1 VRKMSTPGSESIV
14 KIGVLKLGNIGI
26 SPLLDLILDER
37 ADRGDIDI
45 RVVGSGPKLTPEQS
59 QEAAQK
65 LIELH
70 PRLVI
75 VSSPNATLP
84 GPSKARE
91 MLSEAKI
98 PTISL
103 SDAPG
108 KKATKDIEDK
118 GQGYIML
125 MGDPLI
131 GARREFLDSVEM
143 ALFNSDAIR
152 VLSITGA
159 MRLIM
164 REVDTVVEQIKQ
176 NKSPQLPRIVVDGKT
191 VVNSAEFKNP
201 YARARAI
208 AAYEMTGKVAELNT
222 QACFI
227 MKEPQDY
234 VPMATAAHEMMRQ
247 AAALAESAREMEK
260 CGDSVY
266 RQPHKRDGMLVSKKS
281 LMEKPQ

>member
-1 VRKMSTPGSESIV
+1 MTTPGTENIV

-45 RVVGSGPKLTPEQS
+45 RVVGSGPKLTPEQT
-59 QEAAQK
+59 QEATQK
-65 LIELH
+65 LIELR
-70 PRLVI
+70 PKLVI
-75 VSSPNATLP
+75 VSSPNASLP
-84 GPSKARE
+84 GPSRARE
-91 MLSEAKI
+91 LLNEAKI

-108 KKATKDIEDK
+108 KKATKDIEEK
-118 GQGYIML
+118 GQGYIIL
-125 MGDPLI
+125 LGDPLI
-131 GARREFLDSVEM
+131 GARREFLDSTEM

-164 REVDTVVEQIKQ
+164 REVDSVVEQIKQ
-176 NKSPQLPRIVVDGKT
+176 SKSIQLPKIVVDGKT

-227 MKEPQDY
+227 LKEPQEY
-234 VPMATAAHEMMRQ
+234 IQMATAAHEMMRQ
-247 AAALAESAREMEK
+247 AATLAESAREMEK

-266 RQPHKRDGMLVSKKS
+266 RQPHKRDGTLVNKKL

>member
-1 VRKMSTPGSESIV
+1 MPETQNIV

-45 RVVGSGPKLTPEQS
+45 RVVGSGPKLTPEQT
-59 QEAAQK
+59 QEATQK

-70 PRLVI
+70 PKLVI

-84 GPSKARE
+84 GPSKARD
-91 MLSEAKI
+91 MLNEAKI
-98 PTISL
+98 PTVAL

-108 KKATKDIEDK
+108 KKATKDIEEK
-118 GQGYIML
+118 GQGYIIL
-125 MGDPLI
+125 LGDPLI

-152 VLSITGA
+152 VLAITGA
-159 MRLIM
+159 LRLIM
-164 REVDTVVEQIKQ
+164 REIDNVIEQIKQ
-176 NKSPQLPRIVVDGKT
+176 GKSPQLPKVVVDGKT

-227 MKEPQDY
+227 MKEAQDY
-234 VPMATAAHEMMRQ
+234 IQMATAAHEMMRQ
-247 AAALAESAREMEK
+247 AATLAESAREVEK

>member
-1 VRKMSTPGSESIV
+1 MSTPGTENIV

-45 RVVGSGPKLTPEQS
+45 RVVGSGPKLTPEQT
-59 QEAAQK
+59 QEATQK

-70 PRLVI
+70 PKLVI

-84 GPSKARE
+84 GPSKARD
-91 MLSEAKI
+91 MLNDAKI
-98 PTISL
+98 PTIAL

-108 KKATKDIEDK
+108 RKATKDIEEK
-118 GQGYIML
+118 GQGYIIL
-125 MGDPLI
+125 LGDPLI

-152 VLSITGA
+152 VLAITGA
-159 MRLIM
+159 LRLIM
-164 REVDTVVEQIKQ
+164 REVDGVVEQIKQ
-176 NKSPQLPRIVVDGKT
+176 GKSPQLPKGVVDGKM

-227 MKEPQDY
+227 MKEAQDY
-234 VPMATAAHEMMRQ
+234 IQMAAAAHEIMRQ
-247 AAALAESAREMEK
+247 AATLAESAREMEK

>member
-1 VRKMSTPGSESIV
+1 MSTPGTENIV

-45 RVVGSGPKLTPEQS
+45 RVVGSGPKLTPEQT
-59 QEAAQK
+59 QEATQK

-70 PRLVI
+70 PKLVI
-75 VSSPNATLP
+75 VSSPNAALP
-84 GPSKARE
+84 GPSKARD
-91 MLSEAKI
+91 MLNEAKI
-98 PTISL
+98 PTVAL

-108 KKATKDIEDK
+108 KKATKDIEEK
-118 GQGYIML
+118 GQGYIIL
-125 MGDPLI
+125 LGDPLI

-152 VLSITGA
+152 VLAITGA
-159 MRLIM
+159 LRLIM
-164 REVDTVVEQIKQ
+164 REIDSVVEQIKQ
-176 NKSPQLPRIVVDGKT
+176 GKSPQLPKVVVDGKT
-191 VVNSAEFKNP
+191 VVNSGEFKNP

-227 MKEPQDY
+227 MKEAQDY
-234 VPMATAAHEMMRQ
+234 IQMATAAHEMMRQ
-247 AAALAESAREMEK
+247 AATLAESAREMEK

>member
-1 VRKMSTPGSESIV
+1 MSTSGTENIV

-45 RVVGSGPKLTPEQS
+45 RVVGSGPKLTPEQT
-59 QEAAQK
+59 QEATQK

-70 PRLVI
+70 PKLVI

-84 GPSKARE
+84 GPSKARD
-91 MLSEAKI
+91 MLNEAKI
-98 PTISL
+98 PTIAL

-108 KKATKDIEDK
+108 KKATKDIEEK
-118 GQGYIML
+118 GQGYIIL
-125 MGDPLI
+125 LGDPLI

-152 VLSITGA
+152 VLAITGA
-159 MRLIM
+159 LRLIM
-164 REVDTVVEQIKQ
+164 REVDGAVEQIKQ
-176 NKSPQLPRIVVDGKT
+176 GKSPQLPKVVVDGKT

-227 MKEPQDY
+227 MKEAQDY
-234 VPMATAAHEMMRQ
+234 IQMATAAHEMMRQ
-247 AAALAESAREMEK
+247 AATLAESAREMEK

>member
-1 VRKMSTPGSESIV
+1 MSTPGIEEFV

-45 RVVGSGPKLTPEQS
+45 RVVGSGPKLTPEQT

-65 LIELH
+65 LIELR
-70 PRLVI
+70 PKLVI

-84 GPSKARE
+84 GPARARE
-91 MLSEAKI
+91 MLGEAKI

-103 SDAPG
+103 TDAPG
-108 KKATKDIEDK
+108 KKATKEIEEK
-118 GQGYIML
+118 GQGYIIL
-125 MGDPLI
+125 LGDPLI

-152 VLSITGA
+152 MLAITGA
-159 MRLIM
+159 LRLIM
-164 REVDTVVEQIKQ
+164 REVDNAVQQIKQ
-176 NKSPQLPRIVVDGKT
+176 GKSPQLPKLVVDGKT
-191 VVNSAEFKNP
+191 AVNSGEFKNP

-227 MKEPQDY
+227 LKEPQEY
-234 VPMATAAHEMMRQ
+234 IQMAAAAHEIMRQ
-247 AAALAESAREMEK
+247 AAVLAESAREMEK
-260 CGDSVY
+260 CGDTVY
-266 RQPHKRDGMLVSKKS
+266 RQPHKRDGTLVSKRP

>member
-1 VRKMSTPGSESIV
+1 MTTLGTENIV

-45 RVVGSGPKLTPEQS
+45 RVVGSGPKLTPEQT

-65 LIELH
+65 LIELR
-70 PRLVI
+70 PKLVI
-75 VSSPNATLP
+75 VSSPNASLP
-84 GPSKARE
+84 GPSRARE
-91 MLSEAKI
+91 LLNEAKI

-108 KKATKDIEDK
+108 KKATKDIEEK
-118 GQGYIML
+118 GQGYIIL
-125 MGDPLI
+125 LGDPLI
-131 GARREFLDSVEM
+131 GARREFLDSTEM

-164 REVDTVVEQIKQ
+164 REVDSVVEQIKQ
-176 NKSPQLPRIVVDGKT
+176 GKSIQLPKVVVDGKT

-227 MKEPQDY
+227 LKEPQEY
-234 VPMATAAHEMMRQ
+234 IQMATAAHEMMRQ
-247 AAALAESAREMEK
+247 AAMLAESAREMEK

-266 RQPHKRDGMLVSKKS
+266 RQPHKRDGTLVNKKS

>member
-1 VRKMSTPGSESIV
+1 MSTPGTENIV

-45 RVVGSGPKLTPEQS
+45 RVVGSGPKLTPEQT
-59 QEAAQK
+59 QEATQK

-70 PRLVI
+70 PKLVI

-84 GPSKARE
+84 GPSKARD

-98 PTISL
+98 PTIAL

-108 KKATKDIEDK
+108 KKATKDIEEK
-118 GQGYIML
+118 GQGYIIL
-125 MGDPLI
+125 LGDPLI
-131 GARREFLDSVEM
+131 GARREFLDCVEM

-159 MRLIM
+159 QRLIM
-164 REVDTVVEQIKQ
+164 REVDSVIEQIRQ
-176 NKSPQLPRIVVDGKT
+176 GKSPQLPKVVVDGKT

-234 VPMATAAHEMMRQ
+234 IPMATAAHEMMRQ
-247 AAALAESAREMEK
+247 AATLAESAREMEK

-266 RQPHKRDGMLVSKKS
+266 RQPHKRDGTLVSKKS
-281 LMEKPQ
+281 LMDKPQ

>member
-1 VRKMSTPGSESIV
+1 MSTPSAEEVI

-26 SPLLDLILDER
+26 SPLLDLIMDER

-59 QEAAQK
+59 EEAARK
-65 LIELH
+65 MIELN

-84 GPSKARE
+84 GPARARE
-91 MLSEAKI
+91 LLLGAKI

-103 SDAPG
+103 SNTPG
-108 KKATKDIEDK
+108 KKATKEIEEK

-125 MGDPLI
+125 LGDPLI

-143 ALFNSDAIR
+143 ALFNADAIKI
-152 VLSITGA
+152 LSITGA
-159 MRLIM
+159 FRLIM
-164 REVDTVVEQIKQ
+164 RAVDSAIQQIKERR
-176 NKSPQLPRIVVDGKT
+176 PLQLPRIVVDSRT
-191 VVNSAEFKNP
+191 AVNSAEFKNP

-208 AAYEMTGKVAELNT
+208 AAYEMAGKVAELNT

-227 MKEPQDY
+227 IKEPQEY
-234 VPMATAAHEMMRQ
+234 IQMATAAHEMMRQ
-247 AAALAESAREMEK
+247 AALLAEAAREMEK
-260 CGDSVY
+260 SGDSVY
-266 RQPHKRDGMLVSKKS
+266 RQPHKRDGTLVSKTS